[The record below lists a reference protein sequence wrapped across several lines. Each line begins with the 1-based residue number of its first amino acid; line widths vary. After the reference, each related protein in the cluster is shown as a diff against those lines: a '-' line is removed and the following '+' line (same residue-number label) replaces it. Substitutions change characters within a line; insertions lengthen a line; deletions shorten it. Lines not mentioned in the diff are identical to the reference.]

1 VVVTADIKC
10 NRTFHDHS
18 QNNKI
23 WGSTKKKQA
32 PGGSLGRGELDNEL
46 GKAGVD
52 PGFAAVEVRVP
63 EDAGVDHAREGP
75 TDRMPP
81 LT

>member
-1 VVVTADIKC
+1 MEAWVV
-10 NRTFHDHS
+10 
-18 QNNKI
+18 
-23 WGSTKKKQA
+23 
-32 PGGSLGRGELDNEL
+32 GELDDEL
-46 GKAGVD
+46 GEAAVD

-75 TDRMPP
+75 ADRMPP